1 MKWRYLSSFVRD
13 YLGTPAGVDADEL
26 KLQIE
31 TLKKQN
37 EAKDVEIASLK
48 KQVCIFGVALITKIE
63 ELSAKQWME

>member
-1 MKWRYLSSFVRD
+1 M
-13 YLGTPAGVDADEL
+13 GTPAGVDADEL

-63 ELSAKQWME
+63 ELSAKQ